1 MSCEIQDWLEKKIHY
16 KEKFINYSL
25 ENVNAVF
32 LKLQLD
38 LKETKKIIVGGTNGK
53 GTVSNLIN
61 SIYSRS
67 GYKTGL
73 FTSPHMQKINERIIV
88 NEVEINNKTLLSIL
102 NHINK
107 VKGDIKLTY
116 FEFLTLASLVYFKK
130 KIVK

>member
-53 GTVSNLIN
+53 GTVSSLIN

-130 KIVK
+130 KKM